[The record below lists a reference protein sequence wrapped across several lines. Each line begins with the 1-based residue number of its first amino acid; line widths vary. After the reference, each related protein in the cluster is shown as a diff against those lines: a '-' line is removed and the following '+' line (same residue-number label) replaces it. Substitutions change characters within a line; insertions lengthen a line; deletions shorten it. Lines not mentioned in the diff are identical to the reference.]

1 MTDSCKILVLLGLL
15 VSSLA
20 GAAEVAGPW
29 MGIYQ
34 AAQTASNLETPEPVV
49 APAAIFAK
57 ASAKA
62 STAAAT
68 PVLLTFQKVQ
78 ALSQMTIFLGR
89 IAARSTLGK
98 VILPDGTPITEDYAD
113 TAPVND
119 AWLYRVTY
127 RSVDTKGAPTILSGL
142 VVLPAF
148 NGRLIDANDG
158 LVVYM
163 HSTTAQRSNAAGDR
177 SVEAYGAITAFGGEK
192 WVLAMPDYLGYG
204 ANNQPHPYAL
214 GKLNAQSGISMI
226 LAARELVDYLGKAM
240 GSQINITGYS
250 EGGGNALWLGRALQE
265 RYPTDSSMKPTRIAP
280 MSGPYDLS
288 RATANSFIAAQPS
301 MSASLE
307 NFSVK
312 PTLLAFA
319 GVAVADVTGQ
329 PLWSLLQTPL
339 ADQTD
344 GIFPGPYADDDV
356 GARVL
361 TTALNDLP
369 YMPGFGSPHPEKLLQ
384 PQLVKAI
391 ASHDTGNPAMKL
403 WAQNDN
409 VSWTPTAPVY
419 LLGVIQDA
427 LVPFA
432 ASTYVLPAAYVG
444 EGGLKA
450 PYSQGNAQSVIKAM
464 RARKIGASKVGWL
477 GFDGLVQIPG
487 GEPTTTMSH
496 SAGFEPCVE
505 MAAAFFRGK
514 TLSELP
520 RLADPK

>member
-20 GAAEVAGPW
+20 GAADVAGPW
-29 MGIYQ
+29 MGVYQ
-34 AAQTASNLETPEPVV
+34 AAQTASNLETPEPAV
-49 APAAIFAK
+49 APAITFAK
-57 ASAKA
+57 ASTKT
-62 STAAAT
+62 SVSAAT

-78 ALSQMTIFLGR
+78 SLSRMTIWLAR
-89 IAARSTLGK
+89 MAARSTLGT
-98 VILPDGTPITEDYAD
+98 VILPDGKSIEPYAK
-113 TAPVND
+113 ALPERG
-119 AWLYRVTY
+119 AILYRVTY
-127 RSVDTKGAPTILSGL
+127 RSVDAKGAPTVLSGL
-142 VVLPAF
+142 VALPAED
-148 NGRLIDANDG
+148 GAPTDADYG

-163 HSTTAQRSNAAGDR
+163 HSTTAQRSNAASDR
-177 SVEAYGAITAFGGEK
+177 SVEAYGAITAFGGEG

-226 LAARELVDYLGKAM
+226 LAARELMKYLGRSM

-265 RYPTDSSMKPTRIAP
+265 RYAADPLMKPTRIAP

-301 MSASLE
+301 LSVSLE

-339 ADQTD
+339 ADQAD

-356 GARVL
+356 GARIL
-361 TTALNDLP
+361 TVALNDLS
-369 YMPGFGSPHPEKLLQ
+369 YVTLTGIPHPENMLQ
-384 PQLVKAI
+384 PQLINAI
-391 ASHDTGNPAMKL
+391 ASHDTSNPAMKL

-432 ASTYVLPAAYVG
+432 ASTYVLPAAYVR

-464 RARKIGASKVGWL
+464 RARKIDSSKVGWL

-487 GEPTTTMSH
+487 GKPTTTMSH